1 MVVTTEP
8 DTTAV
13 DVAPPAAFTFGVR
26 GMTCA
31 VCATRVERVSRKI
44 PGIDAAVVNLALER
58 LEITAHPGD
67 DTFIALSDALTDAGY
82 ELVRGAEPDELREN
96 QAQARADELRRWAHH
111 MRFALLLSAPV
122 VVVSMAMM
130 LVPAWRHLHHNPLI
144 SWVIWIPATLVQFGP
159 GRVFYRSAWH
169 ALRSGAA
176 DMNVLVVLG
185 STVAWAWST
194 LAMLVPSWHTMSFVE
209 SSASVIA
216 LVLFGKWLEMRARAR
231 AGDAVQ
237 RLLDMRP
244 RQVTLLRGD
253 QERQADARELLVG
266 DRVLV
271 CVGDRMPVDGVIVD
285 TTTSVDESMLSGEA
299 MPVTRAPGQ
308 TVTGGTMN
316 VGAPVQVRAT
326 RVGSSTTLAQLIRL
340 VEQAQAS
347 RPPIQQ
353 QLDRVVAL
361 FVPIVLLI
369 ALATFGGWYFVG
381 GLYDAVYHAVT
392 VLVVACPCAMGL
404 ATPISLFVATSRAA
418 QSGMVFRQA
427 AAIQNLAGVNT
438 VVFDKTGT
446 LTVGHMQVSDVTLFE
461 HGFGLDPQ
469 QTLALIAS
477 AEQGSEHPLGRAV
490 VAHARAHGWSLS
502 AMTKTEVLPGRGL
515 VASSPQYIVRI
526 GSREWLQDLGVSA
539 EAFAAAGEVPGN
551 GSGVVVDS
559 SAASGGGRHR
569 SSASGMPHGPGTV
582 VYAAIE
588 FVNAAE
594 AGESPGNRSPR
605 RLAAAIYFADEL
617 RAEAASTVS
626 ALQAM
631 GCRVEILS
639 GDSSAAVSHVAALTG
654 ADGFTARV
662 LPGGKVDVLNA
673 LRAAGRKVLFVGD
686 GLNDAPALAAADVGI
701 AMGSA
706 SDIAMDAGDVVLLND
721 RVAAIR
727 EGILL
732 ARATMRN
739 IGWNLVWAFGYNIAL
754 IPAAAGLLTGIS
766 PWLAPSPMLAAA
778 AMSVSSV
785 FVVSNALRLRG
796 VRLG

>member
-1 MVVTTEP
+1 MTTEP
-8 DTTAV
+8 DTSTAA

-67 DTFIALSDALTDAGY
+67 DTFTALSDALTDAGY

-96 QAQARADELRRWAHH
+96 QAQARAHELQQWTRH
-111 MRFALLLSAPV
+111 MRVALLLAAPV

-130 LVPAWRHLHHNPLI
+130 LVPAWQHLHHNPWI
-144 SWVIWIPATLVQFGP
+144 SWAIWIPATLVQFGP

-169 ALRSGAA
+169 ALRSGSA

-185 STVAWAWST
+185 STVAWGWST

-253 QERQADARELLVG
+253 QQRQVDARDLLVG

-271 CVGDRMPVDGVIVD
+271 RVGERMPVDGVIVD
-285 TTTSVDESMLSGEA
+285 TTTAVDESMLTGEA

-316 VGAPVQVRAT
+316 VGAPVQVRAM

-340 VEQAQAS
+340 VEHAQAS

-353 QLDRVVAL
+353 QLDRVVAV
-361 FVPIVLLI
+361 FVPIVLLV
-369 ALATFGGWYFVG
+369 ALATFVGWYFVG
-381 GLYDAVYHAVT
+381 GLYDAIYHAVT

-427 AAIQNLAGVNT
+427 AAIQNLAGVDT

-461 HGFGLDPQ
+461 HGLDLGRQ

-477 AEQGSEHPLGRAV
+477 AEQGSEHTLGRAV
-490 VAHARAHGWSLS
+490 VAHARAHGWTLS
-502 AMTKTEVLPGRGL
+502 AMTRTEVLPGRGL
-515 VASSPQYIVRI
+515 VASSPPYIVRV
-526 GSREWLQDLGVSA
+526 GSREWLQDLGVDA
-539 EAFAAAGEVPGN
+539 EAFGAAAGEGSS
-551 GSGVVVDS
+551 GSGLVVES
-559 SAASGGGRHR
+559 SAATRDGRY
-569 SSASGMPHGPGTV
+569 GPGTV

-594 AGESPGNRSPR
+594 VGESPGNRSPL
-605 RLAAAIYFADEL
+605 RLAAAIFFADEL
-617 RAEAASTVS
+617 RAEAATTVS

-639 GDSSAAVSHVAALTG
+639 GDSAKAVSHVAALTG

-766 PWLAPSPMLAAA
+766 PWLAPSPMLAAG

-785 FVVSNALRLRG
+785 FVVSNALRLRR

>member
-8 DTTAV
+8 DTSTAV
-13 DVAPPAAFTFGVR
+13 DVAPSAAFTFGVR

-67 DTFIALSDALTDAGY
+67 DTFSTLSDALTDAGY

-96 QAQARADELRRWAHH
+96 QAQARADELRRWTHH
-111 MRFALLLSAPV
+111 MRVALLLAAPV

-130 LVPAWRHLHHNPLI
+130 LVPAWRHLHHNPWI

-169 ALRSGAA
+169 ALRSGST

-185 STVAWAWST
+185 STVAWGWST

-253 QERQADARELLVG
+253 QEHQVDARELLVG

-271 CVGDRMPVDGVIVD
+271 RVGERMPVDGVIVD
-285 TTTSVDESMLSGEA
+285 TTTSVDESMLTGEA

-353 QLDRVVAL
+353 QLDRVVAV

-427 AAIQNLAGVNT
+427 AAIQNLAGVDT

-446 LTVGHMQVSDVTLFE
+446 LTVGHMQVSDITLFE
-461 HGFGLDPQ
+461 HGLDLDEP
-469 QTLALIAS
+469 QTLALVAS

-515 VASSPQYIVRI
+515 VASSPQYIVRV
-526 GSREWLQDLGVSA
+526 GSREWLQDLGVDA
-539 EAFAAAGEVPGN
+539 EAFGAAAVKGLSD
-551 GSGVVVDS
+551 SGLVVES
-559 SAASGGGRHR
+559 SATTRDGRY
-569 SSASGMPHGPGTV
+569 GPGTV
-582 VYAAIE
+582 VYAAIGSA
-588 FVNAAE
+588 NATGAS
-594 AGESPGNRSPR
+594 ESPGHRSHL
-605 RLAAAIYFADEL
+605 RLAAAIFFADEL
-617 RAEAASTVS
+617 RSEAASTVS

-639 GDSSAAVSHVAALTG
+639 GDSAKAVSHVAALTG

-739 IGWNLVWAFGYNIAL
+739 IGWNLAWAFGYNIAL

-766 PWLAPSPMLAAA
+766 SWLAPSPMLAAA

-785 FVVSNALRLRG
+785 FVVSNALRLRR

>member
-1 MVVTTEP
+1 MTTEP
-8 DTTAV
+8 DTTVV
-13 DVAPPAAFTFGVR
+13 DDAPPAAFTFGVR

-67 DTFIALSDALTDAGY
+67 DTFSTLSDALTDAGY

-96 QAQARADELRRWAHH
+96 QAQARTDELREWTHH
-111 MRFALLLSAPV
+111 MRVALLLAAPV

-130 LVPAWRHLHHNPLI
+130 LVPAWQHLHHNPWI
-144 SWVIWIPATLVQFGP
+144 SWAIWIPATLVQFGP

-169 ALRSGAA
+169 ALRSGSA

-185 STVAWAWST
+185 STVAWGWST

-253 QERQADARELLVG
+253 QERQVDARDLLVG

-271 CVGDRMPVDGVIVD
+271 RVGERMPVDGVIVD
-285 TTTSVDESMLSGEA
+285 TTTAVDESMLTGEA

-340 VEQAQAS
+340 VEHAQAS

-353 QLDRVVAL
+353 QLDRVVAV
-361 FVPIVLLI
+361 FVPIVLLV
-369 ALATFGGWYFVG
+369 ALATFVGWYFVG

-427 AAIQNLAGVNT
+427 AAIQNLAGVDT

-446 LTVGHMQVSDVTLFE
+446 LTVGHMQVSDVTVFE
-461 HGFGLDPQ
+461 HGLDLDEP

-490 VAHARAHGWSLS
+490 VALARAHGWSLS
-502 AMTKTEVLPGRGL
+502 AMTKAEVLPGRGL
-515 VASSPQYIVRI
+515 VASSPPYIVRI
-526 GSREWLQDLGVSA
+526 GSREWLQDLGVDA
-539 EAFAAAGEVPGN
+539 EAFGAAAGE
-551 GSGVVVDS
+551 GSSVVVET
-559 SAASGGGRHR
+559 SAATEGGRHG
-569 SSASGMPHGPGTV
+569 SSDSDIPHGPGTV

-588 FVNAAE
+588 FVNAAT
-594 AGESPGNRSPR
+594 ASESPGNRSPL
-605 RLAAAIYFADEL
+605 RLAAAISFADEL
-617 RAEAASTVS
+617 RSEAASTVS
-626 ALQAM
+626 ALQSM
-631 GCRVEILS
+631 GCHVEILS
-639 GDSSAAVSHVAALTG
+639 GDSAKAVSHVAALTG

-766 PWLAPSPMLAAA
+766 PWLAPSPMLAAG

-785 FVVSNALRLRG
+785 FVVSNALRLRT
-796 VRLG
+796 VKLA

>member
-1 MVVTTEP
+1 
-8 DTTAV
+8 
-13 DVAPPAAFTFGVR
+13 
-26 GMTCA
+26 MTCA

-67 DTFIALSDALTDAGY
+67 DTFTALSDALTDAGY

-96 QAQARADELRRWAHH
+96 QAQARAHELRQWTRH
-111 MRFALLLSAPV
+111 MRVALLLAAPV

-130 LVPAWRHLHHNPLI
+130 LVPAWQHLHHNPWI
-144 SWVIWIPATLVQFGP
+144 SWAIWIPATLVQFGP

-169 ALRSGAA
+169 ALRSGSA

-185 STVAWAWST
+185 STVAWGWST

-253 QERQADARELLVG
+253 QQRQVDARDLLVG

-271 CVGDRMPVDGVIVD
+271 RVGERMPVDGVIVD
-285 TTTSVDESMLSGEA
+285 TTTAVDESMLTGEA

-316 VGAPVQVRAT
+316 VGAPVQVRAM

-353 QLDRVVAL
+353 QLDRVVAV
-361 FVPIVLLI
+361 FVPIVLLV
-369 ALATFGGWYFVG
+369 ALATFVGWYFVG

-427 AAIQNLAGVNT
+427 AAIQNLAGVDT

-461 HGFGLDPQ
+461 HGLDLDEPR
-469 QTLALIAS
+469 TLALIAS

-490 VAHARAHGWSLS
+490 VAHARAHGWTLS
-502 AMTKTEVLPGRGL
+502 AMTRTEVLPGRGL
-515 VASSPQYIVRI
+515 VASSPPYIVRV
-526 GSREWLQDLGVSA
+526 GSREWLQDLGVDA
-539 EAFAAAGEVPGN
+539 EAFGPAAVEGSS
-551 GSGVVVDS
+551 GSGLVVES
-559 SAASGGGRHR
+559 SAATRDGRY
-569 SSASGMPHGPGTV
+569 GPGTV

-594 AGESPGNRSPR
+594 AGESPGNRSR
-605 RLAAAIYFADEL
+605 LRLAAAIFFADEL

-639 GDSSAAVSHVAALTG
+639 GDSAKAVSHVAALTG

-766 PWLAPSPMLAAA
+766 PWLAPSPMLAAG

-785 FVVSNALRLRG
+785 FVVSNALRLRR

>member
-1 MVVTTEP
+1 MS
-8 DTTAV
+8 
-13 DVAPPAAFTFGVR
+13 VASPPAAFTFGVR

-44 PGIDAAVVNLALER
+44 PGIESATVNLALER
-58 LEITAHPGD
+58 LEITAQPGD
-67 DTFIALSDALTDAGY
+67 ETFATLSDALTDAGY
-82 ELVRGAEPDELREN
+82 ELVRGAEPDDLREN
-96 QAQARADELRRWAHH
+96 QAQARADELRQWTRH
-111 MRFALLLSAPV
+111 MRVALLLATPV
-122 VVVSMAMM
+122 VVVSMVLMA
-130 LVPAWRHLHHNPLI
+130 VPTWRHLHHNPWI
-144 SWVIWIPATLVQFGP
+144 SWAIWIPATLVQFGP
-159 GRVFYRSAWH
+159 GRVFYRAAWH
-169 ALRSGAA
+169 ALRSGSA

-194 LAMLVPSWHTMSFVE
+194 LAMLVPSWHAMSFVE

-237 RLLDMRP
+237 RLLDMRA

-253 QERQADARELLVG
+253 EERQVDARDLLVG

-271 CVGDRMPVDGVIVD
+271 RVGERMPVDGVVVD
-285 TTTSVDESMLSGEA
+285 GTTAVDESMLTGEA

-340 VEQAQAS
+340 VEHAQAS

-353 QLDRVVAL
+353 QLDRVVAV
-361 FVPIVLLI
+361 FVPIVLAV
-369 ALATFGGWYFVG
+369 ALATFVGWYFVG

-427 AAIQNLAGVNT
+427 AAVQNLAGVDT

-446 LTVGHMQVSDVTLFE
+446 LTVGHMQVSDMKVFE
-461 HGFGLDPQ
+461 HGLALDEP

-515 VASSPQYIVRI
+515 IASSPQYIVRI
-526 GSREWLQDLGVSA
+526 GSREWLQECGVDA
-539 EAFAAAGEVPGN
+539 EAFVAAASEKPDN
-551 GSGVVVDS
+551 GSGVVVES
-559 SAASGGGRHR
+559 SAATEGGRYG
-569 SSASGMPHGPGTV
+569 SSGSPLAHGPGTV

-588 FVNAAE
+588 FVNASS
-594 AGESPGNRSPR
+594 SPTAIEPQSNCAPL
-605 RLAAAIYFADEL
+605 RLAAAISFADEL
-617 RAEAASTVS
+617 RAEAVSTVAS
-626 ALQAM
+626 LQSM

-639 GDSSAAVSHVAALTG
+639 GDSSEAVSHVAALTG

-673 LRAAGRKVLFVGD
+673 LRAAGRKVVFVGD
-686 GLNDAPALAAADVGI
+686 GLNDAPALAAAHVGI

-785 FVVSNALRLRG
+785 FVVSNALRLRT